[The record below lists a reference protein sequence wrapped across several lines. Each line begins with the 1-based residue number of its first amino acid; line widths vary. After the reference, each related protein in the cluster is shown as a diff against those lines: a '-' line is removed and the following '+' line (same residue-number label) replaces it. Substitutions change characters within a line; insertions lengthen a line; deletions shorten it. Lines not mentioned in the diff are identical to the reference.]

1 MTIVIANRQRTRKVN
16 LRRLKTMT
24 GRILARLGIV
34 QAELGITLVAAP
46 EMAALNER
54 FLHHAGPTDVITF
67 DYTRAGG
74 ARHSVRAD
82 FNGAPLSRLSPSSS
96 SPALHGEIFV
106 CVDEA
111 VSQARHFKTS
121 WQSET
126 LRYLIHGV
134 LHLLGHDD
142 SRPAARRK
150 MKQQENLLL
159 ARLSGSGKSRSALE

>member
-24 GRILARLGIV
+24 GRILARLGIA

-67 DYTRAGG
+67 DYTRADG

-82 FNGAPLSRLSPSSS
+82 FSGAPLSHPSSS
-96 SPALHGEIFV
+96 SPPALHGEIFV

-159 ARLSGSGKSRSALE
+159 ARLSGSGKSRSPLE